1 MIEKLYKIVYWI
13 FLFESILI
21 LILIGINLDIISYGL
36 DIQTPFMAIGILI
49 GLVFITVLRIS
60 LKKLTSTTKKTI
72 GMIITSL
79 MIFLCF
85 YYLLEDQFQI
95 LING

>member
-13 FLFESILI
+13 FLIESI
-21 LILIGINLDIISYGL
+21 LILIGINLDIISYGI
-36 DIQTPFMAIGILI
+36 DIQTPFMAIGIFI
-49 GLVFITVLRIS
+49 GLVFITILRLS
-60 LKKLTSTTKKTI
+60 LKKLTSTTKKTL
-72 GMIITSL
+72 GIIIISF

-95 LING
+95 SING